1 MTTMLAAGAGAA
13 PWSQPTLCGGKPK
26 PQNRQFRGMPAPPR
40 ALFKTKM
47 PAWRSA
53 AAVLVPTLA
62 LACAPGA
69 YAVGISTGPPQPTPY
84 EVFTIGDSYASG
96 EGAPDS
102 DGVFDDNGSV
112 QNSQFEDWDTRF
124 GGSPANPGLNQD
136 STRCHRSGHTSTSA
150 VAVAALQNA
159 FPDLD
164 VDWQSVA
171 CSGAAIVASGH
182 LDGSTPAN
190 KGGILRGYD
199 GVDNLSKRGIGSD
212 KLSPAVYP
220 SQIGQ
225 LNTIIAGRPAGP
237 RRAIDALVMDLGG
250 NDVGFGDIIAD
261 CTNIFPFKSDCDTDT
276 AVAAFVTGGLNK
288 LSPTSGNGLYDR
300 LNASLHDSPLSG
312 TGDPA
317 LHTTPQATFLTAAP
331 NPLLPATGSFCD
343 RTPKGGPEENVTAA
357 ESAWVTSH
365 VADQLNAAMQRES
378 TQHDWTFVDD
388 YLGDFVGHAICTA
401 SPNNFVNTNLQ
412 ALRREGRLDGLP
424 PFVNVSAGIVH
435 PNVAGYQDMGSTL
448 FAAMAP
454 AVISRFTPQ
463 VAPDTTITSSAG
475 GFGVTFDDSQPARP
489 AQRLLAQ
496 GARAQDQQRRHGV
509 EPDRRRRQSRVPLQH
524 DGPPLRSHR
533 PLHGDR
539 ALVRSGVTRRLGRVQ
554 PADA

>member
-1 MTTMLAAGAGAA
+1 
-13 PWSQPTLCGGKPK
+13 
-26 PQNRQFRGMPAPPR
+26 MPAPQR

-47 PAWRSA
+47 PVWRSA

-69 YAVGISTGPPQPTPY
+69 DAVGISTGPPQPTPY

-159 FPDLD
+159 FADLD

-212 KLSPAVYP
+212 KLSPTVYP

-225 LNTIIAGRPAGP
+225 LNTIIASRPAGP

-300 LNASLHDSPLSG
+300 LNASLHDNPLSG

-388 YLGDFVGHAICTA
+388 YLGDFVGHAICTP
-401 SPNNFVNTNLQ
+401 SPNNLVNTNLQ
-412 ALRREGRLDGLP
+412 SAAPRGPARWAAAVRQRQRRDRAPQRGRLPGHGLDAIHRDGARGHLPLHAAGRTRHDDHVIGRRLRRHVR
-424 PFVNVSAGIVH
+424 
-435 PNVAGYQDMGSTL
+435 
-448 FAAMAP
+448 
-454 AVISRFTPQ
+454 RFE
-463 VAPDTTITSSAG
+463 
-475 GFGVTFDDSQPARP
+475 PARS
-489 AQRLLAQ
+489 AERLLAQ
-496 GARAQDQQRRHGV
+496 GARAQDQQRRNGV
-509 EPDRRRRQSRVPLQH
+509 EPDRRGRQSRVPLQH

-533 PLHGDR
+533 PLHGHR
-539 ALVRSGVTRRLGRVQ
+539 AVVRSGV
-554 PADA
+554 A